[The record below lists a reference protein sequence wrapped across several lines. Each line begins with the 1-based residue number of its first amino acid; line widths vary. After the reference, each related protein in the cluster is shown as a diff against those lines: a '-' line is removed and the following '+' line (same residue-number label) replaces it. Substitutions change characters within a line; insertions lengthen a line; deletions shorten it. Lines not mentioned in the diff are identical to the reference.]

1 MRVGVRAL
9 SHLVNMLEQYR
20 QAVLYMEMGLP
31 GDAVRLLA
39 PIVTAEPAN
48 AEARLQ
54 LALAYY
60 ASAQLNRAQEELRL
74 LVERDP
80 TDHYSHHLLG
90 RTLERLNRPTEALPH
105 LRLAAAMAQVPEYG
119 TAVDRVSS
127 HLGRAR
133 R

>member
-1 MRVGVRAL
+1 M
-9 SHLVNMLEQYR
+9 NMLEEYR
-20 QAVLYMEMGLP
+20 QALLFMEMGLP
-31 GDAVRLLA
+31 GDAARLLA

-48 AEARLQ
+48 AEARLR

-60 ASAQLNRAQEELRL
+60 ASAQLNRAQAELRVL
-74 LVERDP
+74 IERDP

-119 TAVDRVSS
+119 TAADRVAATV
-127 HLGRAR
+127 GRTR

>member
-1 MRVGVRAL
+1 MRSVVRAL

-20 QAVLYMEMGLP
+20 QAVLFMEMGLP

-39 PIVTAEPAN
+39 PIVTAEPTN

-60 ASAQLNRAQEELRL
+60 ASAQLNRAQAELRV

-119 TAVDRVSS
+119 TAVDRVAA